1 MFGRIV
7 RFRKEDNYEDLEGND
22 RIKNPPSERG
32 IMVRKRNEMGDRSP
46 SIVIDQLEGL

>member
-22 RIKNPPSERG
+22 RIRNPPSEQG
-32 IMVRKRNEMGDRSP
+32 IMVRKRNEIVDRSP
-46 SIVIDQLEGL
+46 SMVVDQLEGL